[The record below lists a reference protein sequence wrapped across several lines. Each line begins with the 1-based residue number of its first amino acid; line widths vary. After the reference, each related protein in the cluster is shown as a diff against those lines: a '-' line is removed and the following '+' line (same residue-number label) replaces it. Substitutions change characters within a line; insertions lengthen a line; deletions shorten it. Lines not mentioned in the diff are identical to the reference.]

1 MSLLQGYSSDEDDTS
16 ISAANDAFGLSSL
29 PTAKKARIDEASG
42 SGSEVTIK
50 PLAAPDVLAE
60 DPLNQTSLIT
70 RPTDTRMNVNIPYN
84 DMVLPLQGPENPFGD
99 RNRFINQNAL
109 AGHVEEQAMT
119 EHAFR
124 QQHLTHA
131 ILGYSANPSV
141 DPNAP
146 AILGSVEKAEANNF
160 STIGMLKTSKKEKNE
175 LKRKR
180 KQKGDLEIVDGEGAY
195 QGPWTPWEGD
205 EPQGLQFGEEDV
217 GEESEEEPE
226 EQVQKKIAKPKRG
239 APGLESSVFHG
250 KSMHDYQ
257 GRTYMH
263 APIAEAPQI
272 QTEAGSQET
281 FIPKVCIHTWT
292 GHTQGVSVIRLFP
305 ETGHLLLSGSMDTKI
320 KLWDVYTHGNCLRT
334 FHGHMKAVKDV
345 AFSNDGRKFLSCG
358 YDRQMKLWDTETG
371 QCLKRFSNG
380 KIPYVIRF
388 HPDEDKQHIFL
399 AGMSDKKIIQYD
411 MNSGEITQEYDQ
423 HLGPVNTITFVDE
436 NRRFVTTSDDKTI
449 RAWDFDIPVVIKY
462 IAEPHMHSM
471 PAVTVH
477 PNKKYFAAQSLDNQI
492 LVYST
497 DNFRQ
502 ARNKRFAGHS
512 VAGYACQVGFSPDGK
527 WISSGDGEGNVVFW
541 EWKTGRI
548 KSRLKAH
555 SKVVIAHE
563 WLPHESS
570 KVITA
575 SWDGL
580 IKLWPPITPAKLRT
594 RCYQSTLPLHLTP
607 CRSFPSSR
615 FNASEIMRVSWFSLL
630 SFAVLIGIASA
641 APVVEPA
648 LERRETQE
656 KRKILEERQDWIGE
670 GGGASW

>member
-1 MSLLQGYSSDEDDTS
+1 MSLALDYSSDDAELTAS
-16 ISAANDAFGLSSL
+16 VAKDAFGISSL
-29 PTAKKARIDEASG
+29 PSNKKIRVEESTDSK
-42 SGSEVTIK
+42 SV
-50 PLAAPDVLAE
+50 AADIAPHVLAE
-60 DPLNQTSLIT
+60 DPLKMTSLVT
-70 RPTDTRMNVNIPYN
+70 RPTDTQMNVNIPFQ
-84 DMVLPLQGPENPFGD
+84 DMMLPLQGPENPFGE
-99 RNRFINQNAL
+99 RNRFLNQNAL
-109 AGHVEEQAMT
+109 AGHVEEQSMS

-124 QQHLTHA
+124 AQHLTHS

-146 AILGSVEKAEANNF
+146 AIIGSIEDAKANNF
-160 STIGMLKTSKKEKNE
+160 QTIDTLRASRGERKK

-180 KQKGDLEIVDGEGAY
+180 ENKGDLEVVDGEGAY
-195 QGPWTPWEGD
+195 VGPWASWKGEDNQVDFLAGVTAGD
-205 EPQGLQFGEEDV
+205 EEE
-217 GEESEEEPE
+217 EEEEEEEPE
-226 EQVQKKIAKPKRG
+226 YTVKKAKPKKG
-239 APGLESSVFHG
+239 AVGQETSIFHG
-250 KSMHDYQ
+250 TSLTDYQ
-257 GRTYMH
+257 GRTYMS
-263 APIAEAPQI
+263 PPVAEAPQLS
-272 QTEAGSQET
+272 QEVGSQDC

-292 GHTQGVSVIRLFP
+292 GHTQGVSVIRTFP
-305 ETGHLLLSGSMDTKI
+305 ETGHLFISGSMDTKI
-320 KLWDVYTHGNCLRT
+320 KLWDIYTHGNCLRT
-334 FHGHMKAVKDV
+334 FHGHVKAVKDIS
-345 AFSNDGRKFLSCG
+345 FSNDGRRFLSCG

-380 KIPYVIRF
+380 KIPYVVRF

-471 PAVTVH
+471 PSVTLH
-477 PNKKYFAAQSLDNQI
+477 PSKKYLAAQSLDNQI

-502 ARNKRFAGHS
+502 NRKKRFAGHS

-541 EWKTGRI
+541 DWKTGRI

-563 WLPHESS
+563 WLPHETS
-570 KVITA
+570 KVLTA

-580 IKLWPPITPAKLRT
+580 IKLW
-594 RCYQSTLPLHLTP
+594 
-607 CRSFPSSR
+607 
-615 FNASEIMRVSWFSLL
+615 
-630 SFAVLIGIASA
+630 
-641 APVVEPA
+641 
-648 LERRETQE
+648 
-656 KRKILEERQDWIGE
+656 D
-670 GGGASW
+670 

>member
-1 MSLLQGYSSDEDDTS
+1 MSLVAGYSSDEDNGPASPTT
-16 ISAANDAFGLSSL
+16 DAFGLSSL
-29 PTAKKARIDEASG
+29 HAAKKLRVEEAS
-42 SGSEVTIK
+42 SSK
-50 PLAAPDVLAE
+50 PVVDVAPHVLAE
-60 DPLNQTSLIT
+60 DPLHQTT
-70 RPTDTRMNVNIPYN
+70 MVVRPTDTQMNVNIKY
-84 DMVLPLQGPENPFGD
+84 DEMTLPLQGPENPFGD

-109 AGHVEEQAMT
+109 AGHVEEQSMT

-131 ILGYSANPSV
+131 ILGYSANPSI

-146 AILGSVEKAEANNF
+146 AVLGSVEKAMANGF
-160 STIGMLKTSKKEKNE
+160 QTIGSVKVPKAAKKD

-180 KQKGDLEIVDGEGAY
+180 KVKGDLEVVDGDNAY
-195 QGPWTPWEGD
+195 EGPWARW
-205 EPQGLQFGEEDV
+205 QGEEQEAPV
-217 GEESEEEPE
+217 EGVEEPE
-226 EQVQKKIAKPKRG
+226 EEEESEPEEEVQIKKAKPKRG

-250 KSMHDYQ
+250 KSLTDYQ
-257 GRTYMH
+257 GRTYMS
-263 APIAEAPQI
+263 PPLSEAPQL
-272 QTEAGSQET
+272 QHEPGSQEC
-281 FIPKVCIHTWT
+281 FIPKTCIHTWT

-305 ETGHLLLSGSMDTKI
+305 NTGHLMLSGSMDTKI

-334 FHGHMKAVKDV
+334 FHGHMKAVKDLT
-345 AFSNDGRKFLSCG
+345 FSNDGRRFLSCG
-358 YDRQMKLWDTETG
+358 YDRQIKLWDTETG
-371 QCLKRFSNG
+371 QCIKRFSNG
-380 KIPYVIRF
+380 KIPYVVRF

-411 MNSGEITQEYDQ
+411 SNSGEITQEYDQ
-423 HLGPVNTITFVDE
+423 HLGPVNTITFVDD

-462 IAEPHMHSM
+462 IAEPYMHSM
-471 PAVTVH
+471 PAVTLH
-477 PNKKYFAAQSLDNQI
+477 PSKKYFAAQSLDNQI

-548 KSRLKAH
+548 KSRLRAH

-563 WLPHESS
+563 WLPHETS
-570 KVITA
+570 KVVTA

-580 IKLWPPITPAKLRT
+580 IKLW
-594 RCYQSTLPLHLTP
+594 
-607 CRSFPSSR
+607 
-615 FNASEIMRVSWFSLL
+615 
-630 SFAVLIGIASA
+630 
-641 APVVEPA
+641 
-648 LERRETQE
+648 
-656 KRKILEERQDWIGE
+656 D
-670 GGGASW
+670 

>member
-1 MSLLQGYSSDEDDTS
+1 MSLVQGYSSDEDG
-16 ISAANDAFGLSSL
+16 SAQVNPNDVFGLSSL
-29 PTAKKARIDEASG
+29 QPSKRPRVDAQTEKS
-42 SGSEVTIK
+42 STI
-50 PLAAPDVLAE
+50 AAPDVLSE
-60 DPLNQTSLIT
+60 DPLNQTTLVT
-70 RPTDTRMNVNIPYN
+70 RPTDTQMNVNIPYS

-99 RNRFINQNAL
+99 RNRFLNQNAL
-109 AGHVEEQAMT
+109 AGHVEEQSMT

-124 QQHLTHA
+124 AQHLTHS

-146 AILGSVEKAEANNF
+146 SILGSMDAAQANGF
-160 STIGMLKTSKKEKNE
+160 ATVDTLRASRSQRKE

-180 KQKGDLEIVDGEGAY
+180 KQQGDLDVVEGDGAY
-195 QGPWTPWEGD
+195 VGPWASWAGD
-205 EPQGLQFGEEDV
+205 EPQRDFLAGVTAADDAEED
-217 GEESEEEPE
+217 EEEDEPE
-226 EQVQKKIAKPKRG
+226 PEVIKRGVKPKRG
-239 APGLESSVFHG
+239 ASGQETSIFHG
-250 KSMHDYQ
+250 KSMTDYQ

-263 APIAEAPQI
+263 PPISEAPNLQ
-272 QTEAGSQET
+272 QEAGSQDC

-292 GHTQGVSVIRLFP
+292 GHTQGVSVVRLFP

-334 FHGHMKAVKDV
+334 FHGHVKAVKDV
-345 AFSNDGRKFLSCG
+345 SFSNDGRKFLSCG

-388 HPDEDKQHIFL
+388 HPDEDKQHTFL

-449 RAWDFDIPVVIKY
+449 RAWDYDIPVVIKY

-471 PAVTVH
+471 PAVTLH
-477 PNKKYFAAQSLDNQI
+477 PSKKYFAAQSLDNQI
-492 LVYST
+492 LIYST

-502 ARNKRFAGHS
+502 NRKKRFAGHS

-527 WISSGDGEGNVVFW
+527 WISSGDGEGNIVFW
-541 EWKTGRI
+541 DWKTGRI

-570 KVITA
+570 KVVTA

-580 IKLWPPITPAKLRT
+580 IKLW
-594 RCYQSTLPLHLTP
+594 
-607 CRSFPSSR
+607 
-615 FNASEIMRVSWFSLL
+615 
-630 SFAVLIGIASA
+630 
-641 APVVEPA
+641 
-648 LERRETQE
+648 
-656 KRKILEERQDWIGE
+656 D
-670 GGGASW
+670 

>member
-281 FIPKVCIHTWT
+281 FIPKACIHTWT

-345 AFSNDGRKFLSCG
+345 TFSNDGRKFLSCG

-580 IKLWPPITPAKLRT
+580 IKLW
-594 RCYQSTLPLHLTP
+594 
-607 CRSFPSSR
+607 
-615 FNASEIMRVSWFSLL
+615 
-630 SFAVLIGIASA
+630 
-641 APVVEPA
+641 
-648 LERRETQE
+648 
-656 KRKILEERQDWIGE
+656 D
-670 GGGASW
+670 

>member
-1 MSLLQGYSSDEDDTS
+1 MSLLQGYSSDEDNDTLG
-16 ISAANDAFGLSSL
+16 ATNDVFGLSYL
-29 PTAKKARIDEASG
+29 PVTKKQRLVVEQSNSAPAL
-42 SGSEVTIK
+42 
-50 PLAAPDVLAE
+50 PAAAPDVLAE
-60 DPLNQTSLIT
+60 DPMKQTSLIT
-70 RPTDTRMNVNIPYN
+70 RPTDTRMNVNIPYS
-84 DMVLPLQGPENPFGD
+84 DMVLPVQGPENPFGD
-99 RNRFINQNAL
+99 RNRFLNQNAL
-109 AGHVEEQAMT
+109 SGHVEEQAMT

-124 QQHLTHA
+124 QQHMTHA

-146 AILGSVEKAEANNF
+146 AVLGSLDKAQANNF
-160 STIGMLKTSKKEKNE
+160 ATIGALKTSKKEKNE

-180 KQKGDLEIVDGEGAY
+180 KPKGDLEVVEGDGAY
-195 QGPWTPWEGD
+195 EGPWSKWEGD
-205 EPQGLQFGEEDV
+205 EPEGLPFGEEVDDA
-217 GEESEEEPE
+217 EESEEEPE
-226 EQVQKKIAKPKRG
+226 EPVQVKKAKPKRG
-239 APGLESSVFHG
+239 APGLESSVYHG

-263 APIAEAPQI
+263 PPVAEAPQI
-272 QTEAGSQET
+272 QSEAGSQES

-292 GHTQGVSVIRLFP
+292 GHTQGVSVVRLFP
-305 ETGHLLLSGSMDTKI
+305 NTGHLLLSGSMDTKI

-345 AFSNDGRKFLSCG
+345 TFSNDGRKFLSCG

-388 HPDEDKQHIFL
+388 HPDEDKQNIFL

-411 MNSGEITQEYDQ
+411 INSGEITQEYDQ

-471 PAVTVH
+471 PAVTIH
-477 PNKKYFAAQSLDNQI
+477 PSKKYFAAQSLDNQI

-512 VAGYACQVGFSPDGK
+512 VAGYACQVGFSPDG
-527 WISSGDGEGNVVFW
+527 F
-541 EWKTGRI
+541 
-548 KSRLKAH
+548 
-555 SKVVIAHE
+555 
-563 WLPHESS
+563 
-570 KVITA
+570 
-575 SWDGL
+575 
-580 IKLWPPITPAKLRT
+580 
-594 RCYQSTLPLHLTP
+594 
-607 CRSFPSSR
+607 
-615 FNASEIMRVSWFSLL
+615 LL
-630 SFAVLIGIASA
+630 SDDDL
-641 APVVEPA
+641 
-648 LERRETQE
+648 
-656 KRKILEERQDWIGE
+656 
-670 GGGASW
+670 